1 MTELESIS
9 MRIASLMLAAFALTA
24 AQLTVRANLH
34 PPSERKPAA
43 DFALHDADG
52 KTATLGQY
60 RGKILLLNFW
70 ATGCGPCG
78 KEIPWLVEFQK
89 KFGADGLAVVG
100 ISLDE
105 DGWKVLKPFLARH
118 PIPYRIILGDAAT
131 AKRFGIHIMPDSFLI
146 DRQGRVAAAYRSGL
160 IDRTNMETNLSA
172 LISEH

>member
-1 MTELESIS
+1 MQIPIRAAALV
-9 MRIASLMLAAFALTA
+9 LATFAA
-24 AQLTVRANLH
+24 AGAQSGVRASLH
-34 PPSERKPAA
+34 PPSERKPAE
-43 DFALHDADG
+43 DFALRDADG
-52 KTATLGQY
+52 KAATLGQY

-70 ATGCGPCG
+70 ATACGPCR
-78 KEIPWLVEFQK
+78 KEVAWLVEFQK
-89 KFGADGLAVVG
+89 KFGADGLDVVG